1 MQIIK
6 ARGRIARGCRL
17 HSGLRRSRVLRQP
30 NEGAQNGTMTITTQA
45 VNYRDGDAALTGVFV
60 YDDAR
65 TQRCPGILV
74 VHGGAGLDN
83 HARDRARS
91 FSELGFVVFACDLY
105 GDAVRGDRERVMR
118 TIANLRADMGTL
130 RKRAAAGLE
139 VLRSHPLVDER
150 IAAVGYCFGGMTVLE
165 LARGGANIAAVVS
178 VHGSLKTPE
187 PLRARTL
194 KAKILVCHGAL
205 DPHVPTSDVDTFIGE
220 MNNAGADFQLIVYG
234 GAKHGFTDAGSA
246 AMPGCAYHERSD
258 ARSTH
263 AIRSFF
269 AEVFSTDVADQ

>member
-1 MQIIK
+1 VHCESPGAQP
-6 ARGRIARGCRL
+6 RYRL
-17 HSGLRRSRVLRQP
+17 HPSLRRSRVLLQA
-30 NEGAQNGTMTITTQA
+30 NEGAQNGAMTITTQA
-45 VNYRDGDAALTGVFV
+45 VNYRDDDAALTGVFV

-65 TQRCPGILV
+65 MQRGPGILV

-83 HARDRARS
+83 HAKDRARG

-118 TIANLRADMGTL
+118 TIAHLRADMATL

-178 VHGSLKTPE
+178 VHGSLKSPE
-187 PLRARTL
+187 PLRAKTL
-194 KAKILVCHGAL
+194 KGKILVCHGAL
-205 DPHVPTSDVDTFIGE
+205 DPHVPMSDVDTFIEE

-234 GAKHGFTDAGSA
+234 GAKHGFTDEGGSA
-246 AMPGCAYHERSD
+246 FPGCAYHQRSD
-258 ARSTH
+258 KCSAQ

-269 AEVFSTDVADQ
+269 AEVFSKDVTAE